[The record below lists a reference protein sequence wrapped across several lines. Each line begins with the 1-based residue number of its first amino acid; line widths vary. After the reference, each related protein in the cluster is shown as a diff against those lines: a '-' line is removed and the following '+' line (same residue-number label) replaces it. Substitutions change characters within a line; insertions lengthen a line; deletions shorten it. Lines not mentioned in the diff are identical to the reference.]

1 MENNELNLDELM
13 QINGGNTEVA
23 EYIRTLASEY
33 DCTDSD
39 GRIDK
44 DQLKK
49 LITEEQW
56 RRLIG
61 LGNGLGGG
69 RKIVVPR
76 PAPGP
81 GGTRRVLQ

>member
-1 MENNELNLDELM
+1 MENNELDLDELM

-49 LITEEQW
+49 LMTEEQL

-61 LGNGLGGG
+61 LGNGLQKG
-69 RKIVVPR
+69 VSVPR

-81 GGTRRVLQ
+81 GGTHRVLQ

>member
-1 MENNELNLDELM
+1 MENNELNLEELM

-61 LGNGLGGG
+61 LGNGLQKG
-69 RKIVVPR
+69 VSVPR

-81 GGTRRVLQ
+81 GGAHRVLQ